1 MNIFYEIDKAHEIV
15 RPVVTIGTFDGIH
28 VAHRQ
33 IIDELNNYADK
44 IGGQSTLITF
54 FPHPRQVLQPISDF
68 KYILTQNEKIELL
81 EHTSLKNLIII
92 NFDLNFAKT
101 NYQDFVVNYL
111 VNKLNISAIVL
122 GFDHHFGKNR
132 EGNNE
137 LLSDLGE
144 KYNFRVKQIS
154 DIKVKNYSVSSTAIR
169 DAIISSDIKTANEL
183 LGYDFF
189 VSEKLNFLEVV
200 DEKYIKFSISVADD
214 KIMPKKGVFHVD
226 INYGDN
232 YRKGLLIIN
241 PKENTNLIY
250 TNNTPENLLLDNRL
264 VNIVLVETISEN
276 CDDFHNFINKI
287 DLN

>member
-1 MNIFYEIDKAHEIV
+1 MNIYYNVDKAHEIV
-15 RPVVTIGTFDGIH
+15 RPVVTVGTFDGIH
-28 VAHRQ
+28 VAHKQ
-33 IIDELNNYADK
+33 IIDELNNYAEK

-54 FPHPRQVLQPISDF
+54 FPHPRQVLQPTSGF
-68 KYILTQNEKIELL
+68 KYILTQNEKIEILKQ
-81 EHTSLKNLIII
+81 TSLKNLIII

-101 NYQDFVVNYL
+101 NYRDFVVNYL
-111 VNKLNISAIVL
+111 VNKLNTSAIVL

-144 KYNFRVKQIS
+144 KYNFKVKQVS

-169 DAIISSDIKTANEL
+169 EAIVSSKIKKANEL

-189 VSEKLNFLEVV
+189 VTEKLDFLEVV

-214 KIMPKKGVFHVD
+214 KVMPQKGVFLVNVNCED
-226 INYGDN
+226 DC
-232 YRKGLLIIN
+232 RKGILIIN
-241 PKENTNLIY
+241 PKENTNLIF
-250 TNNTPENLLLDNRL
+250 TKNTPENLLLKNRL
-264 VNIVLVETISEN
+264 ASIVLVETVSEN

-287 DLN
+287 DF

>member
-1 MNIFYEIDKAHEIV
+1 MNIYYNVDKAHEIV
-15 RPVVTIGTFDGIH
+15 RPVVTVGTFDGIH
-28 VAHRQ
+28 VAHKQ
-33 IIDELNNYADK
+33 IIDELNNYAEK

-54 FPHPRQVLQPISDF
+54 FPHPRQVLQPTSGF
-68 KYILTQNEKIELL
+68 KYILTQNEKIEILKQ
-81 EHTSLKNLIII
+81 TSLKNLIII

-101 NYQDFVVNYL
+101 NYRDFVVNYL
-111 VNKLNISAIVL
+111 VNKLNTSAIVL

-144 KYNFRVKQIS
+144 KYNFKVKQVS

-169 DAIISSDIKTANEL
+169 EAIVSSKIKKANEL

-189 VSEKLNFLEVV
+189 VTEKLDFLEVV

-214 KIMPKKGVFHVD
+214 KVMPQKGVFLVNVNCED
-226 INYGDN
+226 DC
-232 YRKGLLIIN
+232 RKGILIIN
-241 PKENTNLIY
+241 PKENTNLIF
-250 TNNTPENLLLDNRL
+250 TKNTPENLLLKNHL
-264 VNIVLVETISEN
+264 ANIVLVETISEN

-287 DLN
+287 DF

>member
-1 MNIFYEIDKAHEIV
+1 MNIYYDIDKAHEIV
-15 RPVVTIGTFDGIH
+15 RPVVTVGTFDGIH

-33 IIDELNNYADK
+33 IIDELNNYAEK

-54 FPHPRQVLQPISDF
+54 SPHPRQVLQPTSDF

-81 EHTSLKNLIII
+81 KQTSLKNLIII

-189 VSEKLNFLEVV
+189 VAEKLNFLEVV
-200 DEKYIKFSISVADD
+200 DEKHLKFSISVADD
-214 KIMPKKGVFHVD
+214 KVMPQKGVFRVE
-226 INYGDN
+226 INCGDN
-232 YRKGLLIIN
+232 CRKGILIIN

-276 CDDFHNFINKI
+276 CDDFHNSINKI
-287 DLN
+287 DF

>member
-1 MNIFYEIDKAHEIV
+1 MNIYYDIDKAHEIV
-15 RPVVTIGTFDGIH
+15 RPVVTVGTFDGIH
-28 VAHRQ
+28 IAHRQ
-33 IIDELNNYADK
+33 IIDELNNYAEK

-54 FPHPRQVLQPISDF
+54 SPHPRQVLQPTSDF

-81 EHTSLKNLIII
+81 KQTSLKNLIII

-144 KYNFRVKQIS
+144 KYNFKVKQIS
-154 DIKVKNYSVSSTAIR
+154 DIKVKNYSVSSTTIR
-169 DAIISSDIKTANEL
+169 DAIVSSDIKTANEL

-189 VSEKLNFLEVV
+189 VAEKLNFLEVV
-200 DEKYIKFSISVADD
+200 DEKHLKFSISVADD
-214 KIMPKKGVFHVD
+214 KVMPQKGVFLVN
-226 INYGDN
+226 INYGDD
-232 YRKGLLIIN
+232 YRKGVLIIN
-241 PKENTNLIY
+241 PKDNTNLIF
-250 TNNTPENLLLDNRL
+250 TKNTPKNLLLNKRL
-264 VNIVLVETISEN
+264 ANIVLVETISEN

-287 DLN
+287 DF

>member
-1 MNIFYEIDKAHEIV
+1 MNIYYDIDKAHEIV
-15 RPVVTIGTFDGIH
+15 KPVVTVGTFDGIH

-33 IIDELNNYADK
+33 IIDELNNYAEK

-54 FPHPRQVLQPISDF
+54 FPHPRQVLQPTSDF

-81 EHTSLKNLIII
+81 KQTSLKNLIII

-137 LLSDLGE
+137 LLSNLGE

-154 DIKVKNYSVSSTAIR
+154 DIKVKNHSVSSTAIR
-169 DAIISSDIKTANEL
+169 DAIMGSEIKKANEL
-183 LGYDFF
+183 LGYEFF
-189 VSEKLNFLEVV
+189 VTEKLNFLEVV
-200 DEKYIKFSISVADD
+200 DEKHIKFSIYVADD
-214 KIMPKKGVFHVD
+214 KVMPQKGVFLVN
-226 INYGDN
+226 INYGDD
-232 YRKGLLIIN
+232 YRKGVLIIN
-241 PKENTNLIY
+241 PMDNTNLIF
-250 TNNTPENLLLDNRL
+250 TKNTPKNLLLNKRL
-264 VNIVLVETISEN
+264 ANIVLVKTVSEN

-287 DLN
+287 DF

>member
-1 MNIFYEIDKAHEIV
+1 MNIFYDIDKAHEIV
-15 RPVVTIGTFDGIH
+15 RPVVTVGTFDGIH
-28 VAHRQ
+28 VAHKQ
-33 IIDELNNYADK
+33 IIDELNNYAEK

-81 EHTSLKNLIII
+81 KQTSLKNLIII

-154 DIKVKNYSVSSTAIR
+154 DIKVKNHSVSSTAIR
-169 DAIISSDIKTANEL
+169 DAIMGSEIKKANDL

-189 VSEKLNFLEVV
+189 VFEKLNFLETV
-200 DEKYIKFSISVADD
+200 DEKHIKFSISVADD
-214 KIMPKKGVFHVD
+214 KVMPQKGIFRVY
-226 INYGDN
+226 INCGDDCS
-232 YRKGLLIIN
+232 KGLLIIN
-241 PKENTNLIY
+241 PKDNTNLIF
-250 TNNTPENLLLDNRL
+250 TKNTPENLLLDNR
-264 VNIVLVETISEN
+264 VANIALLETVSEN
-276 CDDFHNFINKI
+276 CNDFHNFINKI
-287 DLN
+287 DF